1 MSTPMDAPPP
11 VQVPAAL
18 QLGSLRIWPPTA
30 LAPMAGLTT
39 PPFRQMCRRMRCGLV
54 ATELTNAEG
63 LARRTPKTLH
73 FLETW
78 PDERPI
84 AAHIYGHDPDVMA
97 RAAVVAEELGR
108 FDLIDINAGCPVPTI
123 MKRGEGAGLMRS
135 PEKLKL
141 IVQAV
146 CAAVKLPV
154 TVKTRIGFTY
164 ERIVISEVAQAVE
177 EGGAAGLFLHG
188 RTVDRRHAGFA
199 DWALIARIKQERKI
213 PIIGNGGI
221 LTAADALQRMAETKV
236 DGVMI
241 GRAAI
246 GTPWLFDEIAARC
259 EGRAWVPP
267 TPAEKMA
274 MLMEMVEGMVRLTEM
289 EHKHRRRVHYLPE
302 PSAVLQFRTHL
313 AHLLR
318 GRVHQR
324 DLMRQCMAVKTVAEV
339 RGALEAVLT

>member
-1 MSTPMDAPPP
+1 MSTPPDAPPVAP
-11 VQVPAAL
+11 PPAAL
-18 QLGSLRIWPPTA
+18 QIGALRIWPPTA

-73 FLETW
+73 FFETW
-78 PDERPI
+78 PDERPL

-97 RAAVVAEELGR
+97 RAAAVAEELGR
-108 FDLIDINAGCPVPTI
+108 FDLIDINAGCPVPKI
-123 MKRGEGAGLMRS
+123 MRRGEGAGLMKS
-135 PEKLKL
+135 PEKLKQ

-146 CAAVKLPV
+146 RSAVKLPV
-154 TVKTRIGFTY
+154 TVKTRLGFTY
-164 ERIVISEVAQAVE
+164 ERIVIDELSQAIE
-177 EGGAAGLFLHG
+177 EGGAAALFLHG

-199 DWALIARIKQERKI
+199 DWQTIERIKQARKI
-213 PIIGNGGI
+213 PVIGNGGV
-221 LTAADALQRMAETKV
+221 LTAADAIQRLAGGKV

-246 GTPWLFDEIAARC
+246 GTPWLFDEIAALC
-259 EGRAWVPP
+259 EGRPWTPP
-267 TPAEKMA
+267 APAEKIA
-274 MLMEMVEGMVRLTEM
+274 MLMEMIEGLVRLAEM
-289 EHKHRRRVHYLPE
+289 EHKFRRRIRYAPE
-302 PSAVLQFRTHL
+302 PSSVMQFRTHL

-324 DLMRQCMAVKTVAEV
+324 DLMRQCMSVKTIADV
-339 RGALEAVLT
+339 RAALENVLA

>member
-1 MSTPMDAPPP
+1 MSTPPDAPVAAP
-11 VQVPAAL
+11 VPAGL
-18 QLGSLRIWPPTA
+18 MIGSLRVWPPTA
-30 LAPMAGLTT
+30 LAPMAGITT
-39 PPFRQMCRRMRCGLV
+39 APFRQICRRLRCGLV

-63 LARRTPKTLH
+63 LARRAPKTLH
-73 FLETW
+73 FLESW
-78 PDERPI
+78 PDERPL
-84 AAHIYGHDPDVMA
+84 AAHIYGHDPEIMA

-108 FDLIDINAGCPVPTI
+108 FDLIDINAGCPAPKI
-123 MKRGEGAGLMRS
+123 MRRGEGAGLMKS

-146 CAAVKLPV
+146 CSAVKLPV

-177 EGGAAGLFLHG
+177 EGGGAALFLHG

-199 DWALIARIKQERKI
+199 DWALISRIKQERKI
-213 PIIGNGGI
+213 PVIGNGGI
-221 LTAADALQRMAETKV
+221 LTAADALQRITEAKV

-241 GRAAI
+241 GRAAL

-259 EGRAWVPP
+259 EGRVWTPP
-267 TPAEKMA
+267 APAEKIA
-274 MLMEMVEGMVRLTEM
+274 LLMEMVEGLVRLTEM

-302 PSAVLQFRTHL
+302 PSAVMQFRTHL

-324 DLMRQCMAVKTVAEV
+324 DLMRQCMSVKTVADV
-339 RGALEAVLT
+339 RAALEAVIT